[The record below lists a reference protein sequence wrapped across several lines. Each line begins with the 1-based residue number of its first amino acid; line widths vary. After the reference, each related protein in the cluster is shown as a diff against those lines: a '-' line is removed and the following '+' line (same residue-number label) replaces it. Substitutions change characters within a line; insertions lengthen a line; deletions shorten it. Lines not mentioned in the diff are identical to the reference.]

1 MADCVCEQVTM
12 VIWGFIEADAPG
24 KTADH
29 CLGTGRAQD
38 EPTRNGVYT
47 KTRTLPDILADH
59 FTPKQRGTAARHAS
73 CSRCDCLA
81 ALLRWPIFGDYSCR
95 LTSYA

>member
-47 KTRTLPDILADH
+47 KTRTLPDI
-59 FTPKQRGTAARHAS
+59 
-73 CSRCDCLA
+73 
-81 ALLRWPIFGDYSCR
+81 FG
-95 LTSYA
+95 